1 MNKIKQILQSN
12 RKGVII
18 FSFLILLILSSV
30 NYYSIFFVTAQS
42 NDECLWVLKVNDE
55 GKTFIQFDQVKF
67 EGVAWNAGVR
77 DGDILLSI
85 DGVKV
90 NNLVKA
96 SQILDSV
103 QKGDYA
109 TYEFSRYGQVYEG
122 KVQVKKFIDFPGLS
136 FTLLGTIWILVGF
149 FVLMAKPEGKTQQ
162 SFFMIGANIVLYSMA
177 TLFFRESFTN
187 SIIYQS
193 IFVAIAAMVLW
204 TIGASFLPFYILQ
217 FFSIFPRKFKYSE
230 KSWFIRLIK
239 YTPIVIA
246 LLSIC
251 LRIFFAVSGQ
261 QKYNHFVSLFHLN
274 LIITSFGIGLTL
286 LIINYSHLSDKR
298 ERNAIFII
306 LVSYTIGL
314 IALIYTYTIAN
325 AIIGLIFNNPE
336 YMMPIILLAFLPISF
351 GYSIFKYSLM
361 DISDVVKNTMMYGLA
376 TISLAATYFLVIYL
390 LGQTVSSVVSSEYQ
404 GIIAGSVFIFLAIVF
419 QSTKDKFQ
427 DYITSKFYP
436 EQYEFRNK
444 LVQFSSD
451 VSSIVGL
458 NNILN
463 KTEEIFVNALKLKH
477 FGIAVKRNNSS
488 FELIRE
494 EGFVNKNFE
503 IFNRQ
508 KNLEKF
514 IDHLKE
520 NIKRPVIES
529 IDFDLVFVNEAEKLI
544 KEEIF
549 TVIPLLVKG
558 EINGL
563 LFLGLTHSGA
573 QFANKDLDLL
583 LVAANHTAIAIEN
596 ARLYHSEAE
605 KIKMEKE
612 IETAAKI
619 QESLLP
625 KVLPKINGLDIAG
638 KMIPAM
644 HIGGDYFDFI
654 RISDT
659 KMYAVI
665 GDVSGKGLPA
675 SFYMSKLQTMIK
687 LFCDKEDS
695 LKNIISEINKRIY
708 AEIDK
713 NWFITLTLLLI
724 DTDEE
729 KVTAVRAGHTPII
742 IVRDREILKY
752 QPQGLGIG
760 LEKGELFNN
769 TIEMITFDL
778 INDDTIFLF
787 SDGVT
792 ENKNSNDRFYGDERM
807 EKVLLNNYHNNAK
820 TTLENLIKDL
830 EVFKGDEA
838 QFDDITCMII
848 KYNK

>member
-12 RKGVII
+12 RKGVIV
-18 FSFLILLILSSV
+18 FSFLILLIISAF

-42 NDECLWVLKVNDE
+42 NDECLWVLKINSDS
-55 GKTFIQFDQVKF
+55 KSYIQFDQVKF

-90 NNLVKA
+90 NNLLKA
-96 SQILDSV
+96 SQVLDKV
-103 QKGDYA
+103 PKGDYA
-109 TYEFSRYGQVYEG
+109 TYQFSRNNEIFEG
-122 KVQVKKFIDFPGLS
+122 KVLVKKFIDFTGLA
-136 FTLLGTIWILVGF
+136 FTLLGTIWVIVGF
-149 FVLMAKPEGKTQQ
+149 FVLIAKPEGKTQF
-162 SFFMIGANIVLYSMA
+162 SFYLIGANVVLFSIG

-187 SIIYQS
+187 SIVSQS
-193 IFVAIAAMVLW
+193 KLFALLAMCGFM
-204 TIGASFLPFYILQ
+204 IGASFLPFRIFD
-217 FFSIFPRKFKYSE
+217 FFSRFPRKFSYVDK
-230 KSWFIRLIK
+230 KWFGRLIL
-239 YTPIVIA
+239 YTPII
-246 LLSIC
+246 L
-251 LRIFFAVSGQ
+251 
-261 QKYNHFVSLFHLN
+261 SLFS
-274 LIITSFGIGLTL
+274 IYIRIMYVQGKMITFNHYISVFFIFLVNSAFTIGLVL
-286 LIINYSHLSDKR
+286 LYINYYRLNNKR

-306 LVSYTIGL
+306 LVSYSIGL
-314 IALIYTYTIAN
+314 AALLYTFTIAN

-336 YMMPIILLAFLPISF
+336 YMMPIILIAILPISF

-361 DISDVVKNTMMYGLA
+361 DISDVIKNTMMYGIA

-404 GIIAGSVFIFLAIVF
+404 GIIAGAVFIFFALVF

-436 EQYEFRNK
+436 EQHEFRNK

-463 KTEEIFVNALKLKH
+463 TTEAIFVNALNLKH
-477 FGIAVKRNNSS
+477 FGIAIKRSNSD

-494 EGFVNKNFE
+494 EGFIDKNFV
-503 IFNRQ
+503 IIDNQ
-508 KNLEKF
+508 KKLEKF
-514 IDHLKE
+514 LEHLKE

-529 IDFDLVFVNEAEKLI
+529 NDFELVFGVETEKLI
-544 KEEIF
+544 SEEIF

-563 LFLGLTHSGA
+563 LLLGLMHSGA
-573 QFANKDLDLL
+573 QFAGKDLDLL

-605 KIKMEKE
+605 KIKIEKE

-625 KVLPKINGLDIAG
+625 KVFPKINGLDIAG

-654 RISDT
+654 KISGT
-659 KMYAVI
+659 KIYAVI
-665 GDVSGKGLPA
+665 GDVSGKGLSA

-695 LKNIISEINKRIY
+695 LKKIISEINKRIY
-708 AEIDK
+708 PEIEK
-713 NWFITLTLLLI
+713 NWFITVTILLI
-724 DTDEE
+724 DTEKE

-742 IVRDREILKY
+742 IMRDRKILKY
-752 QPQGLGIG
+752 QPQGLGVG

-769 TIEMITFDL
+769 AIEEITFDL
-778 INDDTIFLF
+778 KNDDTIFLF

-792 ENKNSNDRFYGDERM
+792 ENKNSKDEFYGDERM
-807 EKVLLNNYHNNAK
+807 EKLLINNYHNNAK
-820 TTLENLIKDL
+820 TTVENLIKDL
-830 EVFKGDEA
+830 EVFKGNTP
-838 QFDDITCMII
+838 QFDDITCTII